1 MPLLASQ
8 SHEDQLEY
16 VQEHDK
22 ITDSLEISGSNE
34 MESGST
40 GKLNLKD
47 KNAVETIYDIQCHL
61 WKKYTWTN
69 DIDWTLKMV
78 RVRFVYSIFS
88 FPVLHSTKSLSTTW

>member
-1 MPLLASQ
+1 MNFHEVSQETHSDVRQSCHFQFFFIILASPRMPLLASQ

-34 MESGST
+34 VESGST

-61 WKKYTWTN
+61 
-69 DIDWTLKMV
+69 
-78 RVRFVYSIFS
+78 
-88 FPVLHSTKSLSTTW
+88 